1 MTGETTSSD
10 DREAPPVL
18 MIAGPTASGKTARAI
33 EHALRV
39 GGEVVSADSR
49 QVFAGMSVC
58 TAAPT
63 AEEMRGVPH
72 HFVGE
77 RDVAEG
83 AYSAGA
89 FARDAEA
96 RIDEIHARGAVPI
109 VAGGTGF
116 YLSAL
121 LRGLSPIPDVPDDVR
136 DSVGAE
142 LRGSGLPD
150 LVAELRRVDP
160 DLAATLD
167 LANPARVVRGVE
179 VFRATGTPL
188 SVWQRAPRVR
198 PRHRYAPEV
207 IDVDRAALRARIDA
221 RVAHMSDAGL
231 YDEITGLLA
240 RGLSPAL
247 TPLRTI
253 GCVEVIDHITRGG
266 TGSGPEWPSVLADIA
281 THTHQ
286 YARRQRTMLPK
297 IFSLQ

>member
-1 MTGETTSSD
+1 MATEHAPAS
-10 DREAPPVL
+10 PPVQ
-18 MIAGPTASGKTARAI
+18 MIAGPTASGKTARAV

-39 GGEVVSADSR
+39 GGEIVSADSR
-49 QVFAGMSVC
+49 QVFAGMAVC

-63 AEEMRGVPH
+63 DAEMHGVPH

-77 RDVAEG
+77 RDVAGG

-96 RIDEIHARGAVPI
+96 RIDEIRARGAVPI

-121 LRGLSPIPDVPDDVR
+121 LHGLSPVPDTPPDVR
-136 DSVGAE
+136 DAVTAE
-142 LRGSGLPD
+142 LRAHGLPR
-150 LVAELRRVDP
+150 LVDELRRIDP
-160 DLAATLD
+160 ELVATLD

-188 SVWQRAPRVR
+188 SAWQRAPRVT
-198 PRHRYAPEV
+198 PRHRYVPEV
-207 IDVDRAALRARIDA
+207 IDVDPTTLRARIDA
-221 RVAHMSDAGL
+221 RVSHMSDAGL
-231 YDEITGLLA
+231 YDEIAALLA

-247 TPLRTI
+247 PPLRTI
-253 GCVEVIDHITRGG
+253 GCVEVIDHIAGGG
-266 TGSGPEWPSVLADIA
+266 TGSGPEWTAVLSHIA

-286 YARRQRTMLPK
+286 YARRQRTLLRK
-297 IFSLQ
+297 LFLRLQ